1 MTEQNALS
9 IQHESQAVVMFDDD
23 KIELIKR
30 TIAKGATNDELDLF
44 LNQCRR
50 TQLDPFLR
58 QIYMRKQ
65 WDSKEGREVASTGIT
80 IDGFRII
87 AERSNKYAGQLG
99 PYWCDTDGMW
109 VDVWLK
115 STPPAAAKVAVLRT
129 DFKEPLWAVAKYS
142 EYVQT
147 KKDGQP
153 NSMWVKMPASQLAKC
168 AESLAHRKAF
178 PHDLSGLYTV
188 EEMGQAENVIEG
200 SYTPAP
206 VTQAPQRQT
215 APKLTPVIQLEEVQL
230 SARDDHEM
238 HITPAQKPAA
248 KQAAGQKPTIA
259 MLNKLHAIGTQKF
272 GPEWDDARHELI
284 GKLTDGRT
292 NSSKDLTYEE
302 CVKMAETIKS
312 FADYEDADLFDVS
325 GSEEN

>member
-1 MTEQNALS
+1 MNDLVTVQN
-9 IQHESQAVVMFDDD
+9 EQAVVMFDDD
-23 KIELIKR
+23 KVALIKR
-30 TIAKGATNDELDLF
+30 TIAKGATDDELDLF

-65 WDSKEGREVASTGIT
+65 WDSREGREVASTGIT

-99 PYWCDTDGMW
+99 PYWCDTDGVW

-115 STPPAAAKVAVLRT
+115 SIPPAAAKVGVLRT

-153 NSMWVKMPASQLAKC
+153 NSMWVKMPANQLAKC
-168 AESLAHRKAF
+168 SESLALRKAF
-178 PHDLSGLYTV
+178 PHDLSGLYTSD
-188 EEMGQAENVIEG
+188 EMGQAENVVMVVEG
-200 SYTPAP
+200 SYTQASAHEQAQPRKKLEPTTGESGERVEKPAP
-206 VTQAPQRQT
+206 T
-215 APKLTPVIQLEEVQL
+215 K
-230 SARDDHEM
+230 
-238 HITPAQKPAA
+238 
-248 KQAAGQKPTIA
+248 A
-259 MLNKLHAIGTQKF
+259 MMNKLHALGVQKF

-284 GKLTDGRT
+284 AKMTDGRT
-292 NSSKDLTYEE
+292 KSSKDLDYAE
-302 CVKMAETIKS
+302 VVRLAETIKT
-312 FADYEDADLFDVS
+312 FNDYIEPLFD
-325 GSEEN
+325 EEGGVES

>member
-9 IQHESQAVVMFDDD
+9 IQHESQSVVMFDDS

-65 WDSKEGREVASTGIT
+65 WDSREGREVASTGIT

-99 PYWCDTDGMW
+99 PYWCDADGVW

-115 STPPAAAKVAVLRT
+115 STPPAAAKVGVLRT

-188 EEMGQAENVIEG
+188 EEMGQAENVIEVN
-200 SYTPAP
+200 YE
-206 VTQAPQRQT
+206 QAPQRQPAP
-215 APKLTPVIQLEEVQL
+215 APKANGNGT
-230 SARDDHEM
+230 
-238 HITPAQKPAA
+238 KPAPA
-248 KQAAGQKPTIA
+248 PVAVVEAAPMPDDEVVIAETRAADFFDAVTALVGRYENVFATQAAAK
-259 MLNKLHAIGTQKF
+259 KLGFKVVPKDVNGRLEMYRAIKAHAA
-272 GPEWDDARHELI
+272 ERDAEDSGADI
-284 GKLTDGRT
+284 FD
-292 NSSKDLTYEE
+292 EE
-302 CVKMAETIKS
+302 E
-312 FADYEDADLFDVS
+312 
-325 GSEEN
+325 

>member
-1 MTEQNALS
+1 MNDLVTVQS
-9 IQHESQAVVMFDDD
+9 DQTVVMFDDD
-23 KIELIKR
+23 KVALIKR
-30 TIAKGATNDELDLF
+30 TIAKGATDDELDLF

-65 WDSKEGREVASTGIT
+65 WDSREGREVASTGIT

-99 PYWCDTDGMW
+99 PYWCDTDGVW

-115 STPPAAAKVAVLRT
+115 SIPPAAAKVGVLRT

-153 NSMWVKMPASQLAKC
+153 NSMWVKMPANQLAKC
-168 AESLAHRKAF
+168 SESLALRKAF
-178 PHDLSGLYTV
+178 PHDLSGLYTSD
-188 EEMGQAENVIEG
+188 EMGQADNVVMVVEG

-206 VTQAPQRQT
+206 TSEQ
-215 APKLTPVIQLEEVQL
+215 VQ
-230 SARDDHEM
+230 
-238 HITPAQKPAA
+238 AQKAA
-248 KQAAGQKPTIA
+248 APTKA
-259 MLNKLHAIGTQKF
+259 MMNKLHVLGQQKF
-272 GPEWDDARHELI
+272 GPEWEDARHELI
-284 GKLTDGRT
+284 AKMTDGRT
-292 NSSKDLTYEE
+292 KSSKDLDY
-302 CVKMAETIKS
+302 AEVVRLAELIKT
-312 FADYEDADLFDVS
+312 FNDYIEPLFDEDG
-325 GSEEN
+325 GSV